1 MLNFPLSPFF
11 QAQISPYSYYN
22 RGKDPAPAKTEDKVE
37 LHSEQKVN
45 HKPRICKMVKGPN
58 GFGFS
63 LNMAK
68 NKPGLFINEVLM
80 QDDAQQKAWVVCRAV
95 SSLPWCKFIQEMPQK
110 RQVSSSS
117 SLGYDL

>member
-1 MLNFPLSPFF
+1 MLNFPLSLFF

-22 RGKDPAPAKTEDKVE
+22 RGKDPAPAKTEEKVE

-80 QDDAQQKAWVVCRAV
+80 QDDEQQNAWVVCWAV
-95 SSLPWCKFIQEMPQK
+95 SSLPWCKCIQEMPQK